1 MPDAPFEMTPARRAR
16 LPVLVPDVHAI
27 GMIGA
32 VRSLGRAGYPV
43 HACASRAD
51 ALGLSSNFAANA
63 TTCPAYDDPG
73 FLDWLDRYVR
83 EHDVRAIVPSEG
95 FLLAIRPAF
104 KRYAPLLPLRPEAES
119 VYDAFSK
126 PAVLTRLLETPDS
139 AAHLPPTLI
148 VHDGDP
154 EPTEAQLQTLRLPIF
169 VKGDGIDDRI
179 AHDNVVTR
187 AESAAE
193 ALERIRRLRERY
205 RRVLV
210 QGFVPGQG
218 TGAYFLVHDGEIRQ
232 EFMNRCLH
240 EVPHTG
246 GFCSLRDSWWH
257 EAMIED
263 ARRKIRHL
271 GWQGIAMLEYR
282 WDPET
287 DRFWFIELNARFWG
301 ALHVALYAGVDFP
314 TQLLDTFHCGNAPEV
329 KTFPLGLQVR
339 YTVPFE
345 IGYVMSRWKDK
356 SLPLGQRVGSVAGW
370 LARFFHPAI
379 RADLL
384 FPGDRKL
391 YFMQCR
397 DFLRTALASR
407 RITGRKRSQTGEMR
421 SAEEKPEATT

>member
-1 MPDAPFEMTPARRAR
+1 MTPAQRAR

-27 GMIGA
+27 GMIGV
-32 VRSLGRAGYPV
+32 VRSLGKAGYPV

-51 ALGLSSNFAANA
+51 ALGLSSNFASKS
-63 TTCPAYDDPG
+63 TRCPAYDDPQ
-73 FLDWLDRYVR
+73 FLIWLDNYVR
-83 EHDVRAIVPSEG
+83 DHGIRAIVPSEA
-95 FLLAIRPAF
+95 FLLAVRPVF
-104 KRYAPLLPLRPEAES
+104 DRYAPLLPVRPDEDS
-119 VYDAFSK
+119 VYEAFSK
-126 PAVLTRLLETPDS
+126 PAVLLRLLESPDS
-139 AAHLPPTLI
+139 AAHLPPTLF
-148 VHDGDP
+148 VQDGDP
-154 EPTEAQLQTLRLPIF
+154 LPTKAQVEALGLPIF
-169 VKGDGIDDRI
+169 VKGDGTDDRI
-179 AHDNVVTR
+179 GNDNIVAR
-187 AESAAE
+187 ADSASE
-193 ALERIRRLRERY
+193 ALEQIVRLRERY

-218 TGAYFLVHDGEIRQ
+218 TGAYFLVHEGEIRQ

-257 EAMIED
+257 DAMMED
-263 ARRKIRHL
+263 ARRKIHHL
-271 GWQGIAMLEYR
+271 GWEGIAMLEYR

-314 TQLLDTFHCGNAPEV
+314 TQLLDTFHCGNARQV

-356 SLPLGQRVGSVAGW
+356 SLPLAQRLATAAGG
-370 LARFFHPAI
+370 LIRCLDPAI
-379 RADLL
+379 RSDLL

-391 YFMQCR
+391 YFLQWC
-397 DFLRTALASR
+397 DFLHRTVAPRFRLR
-407 RITGRKRSQTGEMR
+407 GKRDV
-421 SAEEKPEATT
+421 AAPVPKEKSGVTTT